1 MQDKS
6 GFEYYKSCIKDNY
19 ANFEGRAR
27 RAEYWNYVLF
37 NTLIILGLLAFA
49 GIGAGLESTVLMSIG
64 GLLYIV
70 YAFGVLIP
78 GLAVA
83 IRRLHDTDKSGWM
96 LLIYLIP
103 LVGSIIL
110 LVFLVSEGTHG
121 ENTYGP
127 DPKGYDEFA

>member
-27 RAEYWNYVLF
+27 RAEYWNFVLF
-37 NTLIILGLLAFA
+37 NMIFLMLLSIIFVMGLISELPILMG
-49 GIGAGLESTVLMSIG
+49 IG
-64 GLLYIV
+64 GLIYVV
-70 YAFGVLIP
+70 YFFGIIIP
-78 GLAVA
+78 GLAVVV
-83 IRRLHDTDKSGWM
+83 RRLHDTDKSGWTY
-96 LLIYLIP
+96 LLAFIP

-110 LVFLVSEGTHG
+110 LVFLVTEGTLG
-121 ENTYGP
+121 ENNYGP